1 MNRSAGIIILAAA
14 SANAAQ
20 GASIS
25 FYVDDTMPA
34 YSQTA
39 ILIDNVAG
47 SATRLVNQRFSEV
60 TSYSVP
66 QFNPLL
72 GSLERVELVFGI
84 ETAPVSAN
92 RVSVALDTDCG
103 INCDKQASVD
113 VTYAFGMDV
122 FIAMEPGSG
131 PLRQFF
137 DVSVQSLLN
146 FGDFGLDG
154 ASFFPSSGDVP
165 VLDDTVNG
173 DFTIRTL
180 TDIPTISQ
188 FIGTG
193 DIFFDVAPAVRA
205 HLALNCRTP
214 SGTEVTCDED
224 FLIDAGR
231 ADWAAQ
237 VRYSY
242 AAPDG
247 GSFELATETYR
258 GEDGFSFTA
267 TGAPDD
273 GGLFFANPAFTRPTP
288 VPLPAGATLLLAGL
302 AGLGAVRGFRGAM
315 R

>member
-1 MNRSAGIIILAAA
+1 MKHAA
-14 SANAAQ
+14 SVLALLIATGTSAQ
-20 GASIS
+20 AASIS
-25 FYVDDTMPA
+25 FYVDDTMPL
-34 YSQTA
+34 YNQPVT
-39 ILIDNVAG
+39 LIDNAAG
-47 SATRLVNQRFSEV
+47 SETRLVNRRFSEA

-72 GSLERVELVFGI
+72 GVLDRVDLVFGI
-84 ETAPVSAN
+84 ATAPVSAN

-103 INCDKQASVD
+103 INCVKQASVD
-113 VTYAFGMDV
+113 VTFAFGMDLFV
-122 FIAMEPGSG
+122 ALEPGSG

-146 FGDFGLDG
+146 LGDFDLN
-154 ASFFPSSGDVP
+154 ATALFPSAGDVP

-180 TDIPTISQ
+180 TDMPTIGQ

-193 DIFFDVAPAVRA
+193 DISFDVGPAVRA
-205 HLALNCRTP
+205 HLALNCSAP

-224 FLIDAGR
+224 FFIDAGG

-237 VRYSY
+237 VRYTY
-242 AAPDG
+242 TAPDG
-247 GSFELATETYR
+247 GSFELASETYR
-258 GEDGFSFTA
+258 GEAGFGFKAS
-267 TGAPDD
+267 GAPDD

-302 AGLGAVRGFRGAM
+302 AGLGAVHRLRRAA